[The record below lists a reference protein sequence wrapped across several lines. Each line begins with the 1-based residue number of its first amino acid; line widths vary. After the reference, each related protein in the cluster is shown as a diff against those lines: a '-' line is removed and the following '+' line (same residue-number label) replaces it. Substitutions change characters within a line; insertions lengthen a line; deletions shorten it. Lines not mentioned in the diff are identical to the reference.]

1 MVDDG
6 WTLDELAGRVAR
18 ALAADDVRAPNA
30 RVTEIP
36 NGRVIRWYATIGL
49 VDRPVAARGRTAL
62 YGPRHLLQLVAVK
75 RRQAEGL
82 TLAEI
87 QAELTGATHA
97 TLRRVAAVPDD
108 ALDAPTPPPDG
119 HRDTPAR
126 DNFWSQ
132 PAPTATTSALA
143 PAHSG
148 LRSEASASER
158 VDEGRGRPRA
168 LGPARA
174 ERAQTGSVGAVRLDD
189 GVVLVLPQPPD
200 PADVPAIQAAA
211 EPLLDLLAA
220 RGLLA
225 PTTGRSRR

>member
-87 QAELTGATHA
+87 QAELTGATDS
-97 TLRRVAAVPDD
+97 TLRRVAAVPDEV
-108 ALDAPTPPPDG
+108 LDGPTPPPDR
-119 HRDTPAR
+119 HHEVPVRDT
-126 DNFWSQ
+126 FWRQ
-132 PAPTATTSALA
+132 PAPTA
-143 PAHSG
+143 PI
-148 LRSEASASER
+148 
-158 VDEGRGRPRA
+158 P
-168 LGPARA
+168 GPVRA
-174 ERAQTGSVGAVRLDD
+174 ERAQVGAAVHLE
-189 GVVLVLPQPPD
+189 GGAVLVLPRVPD

-211 EPLLDLLAA
+211 APLLDLLAA